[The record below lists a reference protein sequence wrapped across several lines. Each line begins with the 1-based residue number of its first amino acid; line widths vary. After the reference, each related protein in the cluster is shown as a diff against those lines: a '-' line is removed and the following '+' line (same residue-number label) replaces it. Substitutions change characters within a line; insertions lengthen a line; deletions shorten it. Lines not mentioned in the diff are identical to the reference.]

1 MNYRNLFDKLAI
13 KILFDEPMSKH
24 TTFAIGG
31 IADVF
36 AVPSAENELLQLS
49 NVAKQYNL
57 PIVFLGNG
65 SNVLVNDKGIRG
77 LVVSMKGLEEIVVR
91 NTTITAGAG
100 VLLGKIANVAA
111 DNELTGLEFAA
122 GIPGTVGGAVYMNAG
137 AYDGQIGDI
146 IKSVRVLQENGKIV
160 TVTLDNLK
168 FGYRHSILQD
178 KKEIVVSAS
187 FDLKKDN
194 RDNIKQKMLDFQQ
207 RRRDRQPLNYSSA
220 GSIFK
225 RPVGYYAAA
234 LIDECGLKGLT
245 VGKAMVSDKHAGFIV
260 NTGGATANDVLTLIK
275 QIQDIVFEKKG
286 VRLETE
292 IVVLGG
298 KE

>member
-260 NTGGATANDVLTLIK
+260 NTGGATANDVLILIK

>member
-36 AVPSAENELLQLS
+36 AVPSDENELLQLS

-77 LVVSMKGLEEIVVR
+77 LVVSMKGLEEIVVK

>member
-49 NVAKQYNL
+49 NIAKQYNL

-77 LVVSMKGLEEIVVR
+77 LVVSMKGLEEIVVK

-137 AYDGQIGDI
+137 AYDGQISDI

-225 RPVGYYAAA
+225 RPVGYYAAV